1 MKIFARDLKSPELR
15 GFVET
20 NGDRLAAEDGAED
33 WAIDAEELTDC
44 FVRFARLFTQNET
57 GMALADAAVKDWSVF
72 SSEAAARRV
81 LGAVLEKQSL
91 DFALTDKVALRP
103 DLESGVE
110 TWQRLKREVL
120 EEKRFFASFSTSELN
135 EWLSPQGW
143 LKQGTDF
150 FRARIVPKGK
160 QTLSAAEMGCPPAD
174 KASGGRTNPE
184 GIPYLYLAEQ
194 RDTTLYE
201 VRAVYLD
208 RVSIGH
214 FKLQRDLSVVNFAE
228 TDDIFDAYFADN
240 SAFEMVVR
248 KNRTLKSIG
257 FDLSRPLRRFD
268 NPLVEY
274 TPTQAVCEFCKL
286 HDAGGIRFRS
296 SLHPGGVNVVLFDS
310 TEAVCVDVETVEV
323 KRVQLESRLI
333 GQI

>member
-20 NGDRLAAEDGAED
+20 NGDRLAAEDGAE
-33 WAIDAEELTDC
+33 
-44 FVRFARLFTQNET
+44 
-57 GMALADAAVKDWSVF
+57 DWSVF

-174 KASGGRTNPE
+174 KASGGRANPE

-257 FDLSRPLRRFD
+257 FDLSRSLRRFD

>member
-20 NGDRLAAEDGAED
+20 NGERLSAEDGTED
-33 WAIDAEELTDC
+33 WAVDAEELTDC
-44 FVRFARLFTQNET
+44 FVRFARLFTQAET
-57 GMALADAAVKDWSVF
+57 GITLVDAAVKDWPVF

-81 LGAVLEKQSL
+81 LGAVFEKQSL
-91 DFALTDKVALRP
+91 DFALTDKVTLRP
-103 DLESGVE
+103 DLESGVA
-110 TWQRLKREVL
+110 TWQRLKREVR
-120 EEKRFFASFSTSELN
+120 EEKRFFANFYASELD

-150 FRARIVPKGK
+150 FRARIVPKGE
-160 QTLSAAEMGCPPAD
+160 QAWGTDDMGCPPVD
-174 KASGGRTNPE
+174 KASGGRANPE
-184 GIPYLYLAEQ
+184 GIPYLYLSEQ
-194 RDTTLYE
+194 CETTLYE
-201 VRAVYLD
+201 VRAAYLD

-228 TDDIFDAYFADN
+228 MDDIFDAYFADN
-240 SAFEMVVR
+240 SAFETVVR
-248 KNRTLKSIG
+248 KNRTLKAIG

-286 HDAGGIRFRS
+286 HDAAGIRFCS
-296 SLHPGGVNVVLFDS
+296 SQHPGGINVVLFDDDD
-310 TEAVCVDVETVEV
+310 ADCVDVETVEV
-323 KRVQLESRLI
+323 KRVHLEFQLI
-333 GQI
+333 G